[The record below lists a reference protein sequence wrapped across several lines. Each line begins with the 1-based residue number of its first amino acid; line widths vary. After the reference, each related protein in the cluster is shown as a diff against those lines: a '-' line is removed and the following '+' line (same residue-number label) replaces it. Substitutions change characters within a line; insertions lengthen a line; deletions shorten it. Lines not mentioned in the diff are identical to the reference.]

1 MSERGFDLMVYHGH
15 MGSSGLSCAS
25 LPRSRE
31 RERERECAWVSG
43 IVDILWLCTHL
54 TTCTKPPSGMS
65 VGNVAVMPWSQ
76 RLPSKSRSSST
87 VSERGDDHGHGHES
101 TYD

>member
-31 RERERECAWVSG
+31 RERERVCAWVSG

-65 VGNVAVMPWSQ
+65 VGNVAVM
-76 RLPSKSRSSST
+76 SRS
-87 VSERGDDHGHGHES
+87 
-101 TYD
+101 